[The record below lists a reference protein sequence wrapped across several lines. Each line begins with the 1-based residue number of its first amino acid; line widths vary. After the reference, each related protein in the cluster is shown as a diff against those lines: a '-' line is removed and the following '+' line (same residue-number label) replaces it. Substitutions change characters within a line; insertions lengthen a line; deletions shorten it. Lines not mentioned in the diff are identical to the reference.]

1 MEDWK
6 HCPQFAPLAD
16 LIRSHGSFAVI
27 AHVHPDGDAIGSTLA
42 LGEALK
48 QMGKKVVMM
57 NEDGVPSNLAF
68 MPGVEN
74 IIPTPDEPVD
84 VEVAISVD
92 NGALKRLGERSLEAL
107 AGVKVWANI
116 DHHRTN
122 ELFGDVQCVLPD
134 ECATGAVLYYFFKYL
149 GVPVTPVMRDALYV
163 AVSTDTGSFQY
174 QMTTLYAKHLVF
186 LKQQVQEM
194 DRKIAE
200 IMDTLDTP
208 ITTITGI
215 GPTLGAYIL
224 SEIGDISRFSSAAK
238 LAAYAGIDPTMRQ
251 SGEYNGVRNRMS
263 KRGSPYLRHAIWLA
277 ASSAVL
283 HDPALKFYFQKKRDE
298 GKPYMASVGHACRK
312 MVSIIYAVMRD
323 NKAYTPYIPNE
334 ISA

>member
-1 MEDWK
+1 
-6 HCPQFAPLAD
+6 
-16 LIRSHGSFAVI
+16 
-27 AHVHPDGDAIGSTLA
+27 
-42 LGEALK
+42 
-48 QMGKKVVMM
+48 
-57 NEDGVPSNLAF
+57 
-68 MPGVEN
+68 
-74 IIPTPDEPVD
+74 
-84 VEVAISVD
+84 
-92 NGALKRLGERSLEAL
+92 
-107 AGVKVWANI
+107 
-116 DHHRTN
+116 
-122 ELFGDVQCVLPD
+122 
-134 ECATGAVLYYFFKYL
+134 
-149 GVPVTPVMRDALYV
+149 
-163 AVSTDTGSFQY
+163 
-174 QMTTLYAKHLVF
+174 
-186 LKQQVQEM
+186 M

-224 SEIGDISRFSSAAK
+224 SEIGDINRFSSAAK

-323 NKAYTPYIPNE
+323 NKAYTPHIPNE

>member
-122 ELFGDVQCVLPD
+122 ELFGDVQCVLLTNAPR
-134 ECATGAVLYYFFKYL
+134 GRFY
-149 GVPVTPVMRDALYV
+149 
-163 AVSTDTGSFQY
+163 
-174 QMTTLYAKHLVF
+174 
-186 LKQQVQEM
+186 
-194 DRKIAE
+194 
-200 IMDTLDTP
+200 
-208 ITTITGI
+208 IT
-215 GPTLGAYIL
+215 
-224 SEIGDISRFSSAAK
+224 FSSIWAF
-238 LAAYAGIDPTMRQ
+238 P
-251 SGEYNGVRNRMS
+251 S
-263 KRGSPYLRHAIWLA
+263 LR
-277 ASSAVL
+277 
-283 HDPALKFYFQKKRDE
+283 
-298 GKPYMASVGHACRK
+298 
-312 MVSIIYAVMRD
+312 
-323 NKAYTPYIPNE
+323 
-334 ISA
+334 

>member
-1 MEDWK
+1 
-6 HCPQFAPLAD
+6 
-16 LIRSHGSFAVI
+16 
-27 AHVHPDGDAIGSTLA
+27 
-42 LGEALK
+42 
-48 QMGKKVVMM
+48 
-57 NEDGVPSNLAF
+57 
-68 MPGVEN
+68 
-74 IIPTPDEPVD
+74 
-84 VEVAISVD
+84 
-92 NGALKRLGERSLEAL
+92 
-107 AGVKVWANI
+107 
-116 DHHRTN
+116 
-122 ELFGDVQCVLPD
+122 
-134 ECATGAVLYYFFKYL
+134 
-149 GVPVTPVMRDALYV
+149 
-163 AVSTDTGSFQY
+163 
-174 QMTTLYAKHLVF
+174 
-186 LKQQVQEM
+186 M

-224 SEIGDISRFSSAAK
+224 SEIGDINRFSSSAK

-283 HDPALKFYFQKKRDE
+283 HDPALKLYFQKKRDE

-323 NKAYTPYIPNE
+323 NKEYVPCIPNE

>member
-1 MEDWK
+1 
-6 HCPQFAPLAD
+6 
-16 LIRSHGSFAVI
+16 
-27 AHVHPDGDAIGSTLA
+27 
-42 LGEALK
+42 
-48 QMGKKVVMM
+48 
-57 NEDGVPSNLAF
+57 
-68 MPGVEN
+68 
-74 IIPTPDEPVD
+74 
-84 VEVAISVD
+84 
-92 NGALKRLGERSLEAL
+92 
-107 AGVKVWANI
+107 
-116 DHHRTN
+116 
-122 ELFGDVQCVLPD
+122 
-134 ECATGAVLYYFFKYL
+134 
-149 GVPVTPVMRDALYV
+149 
-163 AVSTDTGSFQY
+163 
-174 QMTTLYAKHLVF
+174 
-186 LKQQVQEM
+186 M

-224 SEIGDISRFSSAAK
+224 SEIGDISRFSSAA
-238 LAAYAGIDPTMRQ
+238 IDPTMRQ

-283 HDPALKFYFQKKRDE
+283 HDPALKLYFQKKRDE

-323 NKAYTPYIPNE
+323 NKEYVPCIPNE

>member
-1 MEDWK
+1 MGVGVQRKACGVVTE
-6 HCPQFAPLAD
+6 HTAD
-16 LIRSHGSFAVI
+16 RFY
-27 AHVHPDGDAIGSTLA
+27 VH
-42 LGEALK
+42 
-48 QMGKKVVMM
+48 
-57 NEDGVPSNLAF
+57 
-68 MPGVEN
+68 
-74 IIPTPDEPVD
+74 
-84 VEVAISVD
+84 
-92 NGALKRLGERSLEAL
+92 
-107 AGVKVWANI
+107 
-116 DHHRTN
+116 
-122 ELFGDVQCVLPD
+122 
-134 ECATGAVLYYFFKYL
+134 AVLQGHRRE
-149 GVPVTPVMRDALYV
+149 GVAQVMKAYPWQPRP
-163 AVSTDTGSFQY
+163 FQHP
-174 QMTTLYAKHLVF
+174 LEHAKHLDF
-186 LKQQVQEM
+186 LKQQVREM

-200 IMDTLDTP
+200 IMETLDTP

-283 HDPALKFYFQKKRDE
+283 HDPALKLYFQKKRDE

-323 NKAYTPYIPNE
+323 NKAYTPCIPNE

>member
-1 MEDWK
+1 MLLK
-6 HCPQFAPLAD
+6 IKQRD
-16 LIRSHGSFAVI
+16 LVNIFPDLSAVR
-27 AHVHPDGDAIGSTLA
+27 
-42 LGEALK
+42 
-48 QMGKKVVMM
+48 
-57 NEDGVPSNLAF
+57 NGV
-68 MPGVEN
+68 
-74 IIPTPDEPVD
+74 
-84 VEVAISVD
+84 
-92 NGALKRLGERSLEAL
+92 
-107 AGVKVWANI
+107 
-116 DHHRTN
+116 
-122 ELFGDVQCVLPD
+122 VLPAVRSGMRIGTCGSHFIGPHLRGTHQLIIGRQSCD
-134 ECATGAVLYYFFKYL
+134 ASLRTEGVGASYN
-149 GVPVTPVMRDALYV
+149 
-163 AVSTDTGSFQY
+163 
-174 QMTTLYAKHLVF
+174 
-186 LKQQVQEM
+186 
-194 DRKIAE
+194 
-200 IMDTLDTP
+200 TP